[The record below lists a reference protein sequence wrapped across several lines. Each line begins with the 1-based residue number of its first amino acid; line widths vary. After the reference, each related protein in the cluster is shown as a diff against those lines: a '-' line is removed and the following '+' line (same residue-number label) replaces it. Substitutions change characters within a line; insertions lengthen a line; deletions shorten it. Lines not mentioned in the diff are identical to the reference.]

1 MKKVLI
7 CATDYLP
14 HVGGAEL
21 AVSEIAKRLASQGY
35 IFDLITARLDTK
47 LPRYEYIDGVHV
59 FRVGFG
65 FWFDKFLLPCLGLM
79 RYVSLS
85 RRPYDVV
92 WSLMASQGSVL
103 ASCISIISKTPLLL
117 TLQEGDEEEH
127 LARYALGSRLLYRLF
142 IRPWH
147 ALVFK
152 RAKRITAISEHL
164 KVRAEQRSRAP
175 VDIVPNGVNLTH
187 FSQVD
192 DQLVERIKQTYNLV
206 GKKVVVSVSRLVK
219 KNNIAMLVRA
229 FTHVLEDTM
238 LFVVGEGDQKKSLE
252 LLVGARTLSHRVVF
266 VGSVDPK
273 EVPAYVHA
281 GDVFARVSLSEGF
294 GSAFLEAFAAGVPV
308 VASPV
313 GGIVDIVKDGETGL
327 LVSPDDEHA
336 IAQAIERLFADE
348 HLRQTLIDNSKVM
361 AQKYSWDTVADLMR
375 QSFDQM

>member
-1 MKKVLI
+1 
-7 CATDYLP
+7 
-14 HVGGAEL
+14 
-21 AVSEIAKRLASQGY
+21 
-35 IFDLITARLDTK
+35 
-47 LPRYEYIDGVHV
+47 
-59 FRVGFG
+59 
-65 FWFDKFLLPCLGLM
+65 
-79 RYVSLS
+79 
-85 RRPYDVV
+85 
-92 WSLMASQGSVL
+92 
-103 ASCISIISKTPLLL
+103 
-117 TLQEGDEEEH
+117 
-127 LARYALGSRLLYRLF
+127 
-142 IRPWH
+142 
-147 ALVFK
+147 
-152 RAKRITAISEHL
+152 
-164 KVRAEQRSRAP
+164 
-175 VDIVPNGVNLTH
+175 
-187 FSQVD
+187 
-192 DQLVERIKQTYNLV
+192 
-206 GKKVVVSVSRLVK
+206 
-219 KNNIAMLVRA
+219 
-229 FTHVLEDTM
+229 M